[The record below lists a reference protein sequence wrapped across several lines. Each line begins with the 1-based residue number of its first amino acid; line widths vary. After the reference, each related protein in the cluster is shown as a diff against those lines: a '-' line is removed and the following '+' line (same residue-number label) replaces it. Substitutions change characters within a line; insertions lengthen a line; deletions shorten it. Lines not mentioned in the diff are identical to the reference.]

1 MSNLKTIIAIAA
13 ATCFAGSAI
22 AQDDTE
28 SILDTSPD
36 TMATDFAAADLDQD
50 GALNSDE
57 FVTFAVMRA
66 EAGEA
71 DYRDLVLG
79 GEYTDK
85 FTMHDADASGGLTAD
100 ELGGE
105 ADDISSDM
113 KEDDMDDGYSEPELN

>member
-28 SILDTSPD
+28 SILDISPD

-100 ELGGE
+100 ELGSE